1 MLPESVVIRTEDS
14 LVTPPEPAV
23 NCAYVENRLILELS
37 TYPSRCKECKQ
48 ILSKWESLN
57 YF

>member
-37 TYPSRCKECKQ
+37 TLLGAKNVNKY
-48 ILSKWESLN
+48 
-57 YF
+57 